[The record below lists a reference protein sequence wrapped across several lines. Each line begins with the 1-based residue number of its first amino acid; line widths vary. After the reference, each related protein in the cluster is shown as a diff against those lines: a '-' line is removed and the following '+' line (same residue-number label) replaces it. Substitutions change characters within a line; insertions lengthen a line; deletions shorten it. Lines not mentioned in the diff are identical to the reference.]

1 MSIGPAA
8 FRFAAVSFDMMAL
21 LRSDLP
27 GGESRWSGDPPFNFV
42 GGHNDPA
49 SVPFGGFAE
58 AAAVALARHGPA
70 LARYNLG
77 GSPQGHLPLREF
89 IAAALDRRAQMPT
102 DPSEVLVTSG
112 SLQALD
118 LVNAALLAPGDA
130 VVVEEATYAGTL
142 SRLAERGAE
151 VHGVGLDRDGI
162 RIDHLDEILGN
173 LVARG
178 RRPKFVYTIPTVQ
191 NPTGTVMPVER
202 RHQLLEVAR
211 RHGVAIFE
219 DDCYADLVFDGSRPP
234 TIRSLDATGG
244 QVVYCGSFSK
254 TLAPALRVGYIVAD
268 WPLMGGLL
276 ALKTDAGS
284 GALEQIVIAE
294 YANAHFDAHV
304 AQLTGVLDTKC
315 QAMAAALR
323 EHLAGVADFEPP
335 RGGIYLWLALPQ
347 GVDTTELVEPAAAVG
362 VQFNPGAGWCV
373 DPAHGARRMRLCFG
387 HLSTEAISEGIA
399 ALARVVYARLN

>member
-1 MSIGPAA
+1 MTAG
-8 FRFAAVSFDMMAL
+8 FDMAAL
-21 LRSDLP
+21 LRPDLP
-27 GGESRWSGDPPFNFV
+27 DGEARWTADLPFNFV

-49 SVPFGGFAE
+49 SVPSGGFAE
-58 AAAVALARHGPA
+58 SAAVALARHGPA

-89 IAAALDRRAQMPT
+89 IAAALDRRALMPT
-102 DPSEVLVTSG
+102 DPSEILVTSG

-162 RIDHLDEILGN
+162 RIDHLDQILGT
-173 LVARG
+173 LAARG

-202 RHQLLEVAR
+202 RHQLLEATR

-219 DDCYADLVFDGSRPP
+219 DDCYADLVFDGPRPP
-234 TIRSLDATGG
+234 TIRSLDTGGG

-254 TLAPALRVGYIVAD
+254 TLAPALRLGYIVAD
-268 WPLMGGLL
+268 WPLMGRLL

-284 GALEQIVIAE
+284 GALEQIVVAE
-294 YANAHFDAHV
+294 YANSHFDDHV
-304 AQLTGVLDTKC
+304 ARLSAVLDAKC
-315 QAMAAALR
+315 QTMAAALG
-323 EHLAGVADFEPP
+323 EHLPGVAEFVPP
-335 RGGIYLWLALPQ
+335 RGGIFLWAALPQ
-347 GVDTTELVEPAAAVG
+347 GVDTAEMVVPAAAAG
-362 VQFNPGAGWCV
+362 VEFNPGAGWCV
-373 DPAHGARRMRLCFG
+373 DPAYGARRMRLCFG
-387 HLSTEAISEGIA
+387 HLPEDAIAEGIA
-399 ALARVVYARLN
+399 ALAGVVHARLG

>member
-1 MSIGPAA
+1 MTA
-8 FRFAAVSFDMMAL
+8 R
-21 LRSDLP
+21 LRPGLP
-27 GGESRWSGDPPFNFV
+27 EGEPRWSGDPPFNFV

-58 AAAVALARHGPA
+58 AAAVALARHGQA

-89 IAAALDRRAQMPT
+89 IAAALDRRAHMPT
-102 DPSEVLVTSG
+102 DPSEILVTSG

-142 SRLAERGAE
+142 SRLAERDVE
-151 VHGVGLDRDGI
+151 VHGVSLDGDGI
-162 RIDHLDEILGN
+162 RLDNLDELLGT
-173 LVARG
+173 LAARG

-234 TIRSLDATGG
+234 TIRSLDDTGG

-254 TLAPALRVGYIVAD
+254 TLAPALRLGYIVAD
-268 WPLMGGLL
+268 WPLMGRLL

-284 GALEQIVIAE
+284 GALEQIVVAE
-294 YANAHFDAHV
+294 YAASHFDAHV
-304 AQLTGVLDTKC
+304 DKLIAVLDTKC
-315 QAMAAALR
+315 QAMAAALS
-323 EHLAGVADFEPP
+323 EHLPGVAEFVPP
-335 RGGIYLWLALPQ
+335 QGGIFLWTALPPE
-347 GVDTTELVEPAAAVG
+347 VDTAELVAPAAAAG
-362 VQFNPGAGWCV
+362 VEFNPGAGWCV
-373 DPAHGARRMRLCFG
+373 DPVFGARRMRLCFG
-387 HLSTEAISEGIA
+387 HLGPDAIAEGIA
-399 ALARVVYARLN
+399 ALARVVQRSLL

>member
-1 MSIGPAA
+1 M
-8 FRFAAVSFDMMAL
+8 SFDMTTL
-21 LRSDLP
+21 LRQDLP
-27 GGESRWSGDPPFNFV
+27 DGEARWSGDPPFNFV

-89 IAAALDRRAQMPT
+89 IAAALDRRASMPT

-118 LVNAALLAPGDA
+118 LVNAALLTPGDP

-162 RIDHLDEILGN
+162 RIDHLDEILQN
-173 LVARG
+173 LTARG

-234 TIRSLDATGG
+234 TIRSLDTTGG

-268 WPLMGGLL
+268 WPLMGRLL

-294 YANAHFDAHV
+294 YASAHFDAHV
-304 AQLTGVLDTKC
+304 AQLTGVLDSKC
-315 QAMAAALR
+315 RAMAAALR
-323 EHLAGVADFEPP
+323 DHLDGVAQFDPPKGGIFLWASLPQEVDTAELVTPAAKAGVE
-335 RGGIYLWLALPQ
+335 
-347 GVDTTELVEPAAAVG
+347 
-362 VQFNPGAGWCV
+362 FNPGAGWCV
-373 DPAHGARRMRLCFG
+373 DPAYGASRMRLCFG
-387 HLSTEAISEGIA
+387 HLSTEAIAEGIA
-399 ALARVVYARLN
+399 ALARVVHARLS

>member
-1 MSIGPAA
+1 MG
-8 FRFAAVSFDMMAL
+8 FDMTAL
-21 LRSDLP
+21 LRPDLP
-27 GGESRWSGDPPFNFV
+27 AGEARWTGDPPFNFV

-58 AAAVALARHGPA
+58 AATIALARHGQA

-89 IAAALDRRAQMPT
+89 IAAALDRRALMPT
-102 DPSEVLVTSG
+102 DPSEILVTSG

-118 LVNAALLAPGDA
+118 LVNAALLTPGDS

-162 RIDHLDEILGN
+162 RIDHLDQVLGD
-173 LVARG
+173 LAARG

-202 RHQLLEVAR
+202 RRQLLEVAG

-219 DDCYADLVFDGSRPP
+219 DDCYADLVFDGPRPP
-234 TIRSLDATGG
+234 TIRSLDTGGG

-268 WPLMGGLL
+268 WPLMGRLL

-284 GALEQIVIAE
+284 GALEQIVVAE
-294 YANAHFDAHV
+294 YAASHFDDHV
-304 AQLTGVLDTKC
+304 ARLTAVLDAKC
-315 QAMAAALR
+315 QAMTAALR
-323 EHLAGVADFEPP
+323 EHLSGVAEFVPP
-335 RGGIYLWLALPQ
+335 RGGIFLWTSLPE
-347 GVDTTELVEPAAAVG
+347 GVDTGELVGPAAAAG
-362 VQFNPGAGWCV
+362 VEFNPGAAWSV
-373 DPAHGARRMRLCFG
+373 DPAYGARRMRLCFG
-387 HLSTEAISEGIA
+387 HLSEAAIAEGIA
-399 ALARVVYARLN
+399 ALARVVHAGLG

>member
-1 MSIGPAA
+1 MASAG
-8 FRFAAVSFDMMAL
+8 FDMTAL
-21 LRSDLP
+21 LRPDLP
-27 GGESRWSGDPPFNFV
+27 DGEPRWGGDPPFNFV

-89 IAAALDRRAQMPT
+89 IAEALDRRAGMPT

-142 SRLAERGAE
+142 SRLAEMGAE
-151 VHGVGLDRDGI
+151 VHGVGLDRGGI
-162 RIDHLDEILGN
+162 RIDHLDEILSI
-173 LVARG
+173 LAARG

-191 NPTGTVMPVER
+191 NPTGTVMGVER

-234 TIRSLDATGG
+234 TIRSLDAGGG

-268 WPLMGGLL
+268 WPVMGRLL

-284 GALEQIVIAE
+284 GALEQIVVAE
-294 YANAHFDAHV
+294 YANSHFDAHV
-304 AQLTGVLDTKC
+304 AQLITVLNEKC
-315 QAMAAALR
+315 QALAAALR
-323 EHLAGVADFEPP
+323 EHLGGVAEFDPP
-335 RGGIYLWLALPQ
+335 QGGIFLWASLPP
-347 GVDTTELVEPAAAVG
+347 GVDTAALVAPAAAAG
-362 VQFNPGAGWCV
+362 VEFNPGAGWCV
-373 DPAHGARRMRLCFG
+373 DPDYGARRMRLCFG
-387 HLSTEAISEGIA
+387 HLEAQAIAEGIA
-399 ALARVVYARLN
+399 ALARVVHARLG

>member
-1 MSIGPAA
+1 MTT
-8 FRFAAVSFDMMAL
+8 L
-21 LRSDLP
+21 LRQDLP
-27 GGESRWSGDPPFNFV
+27 DGEARWSGDPPFNFV

-89 IAAALDRRAQMPT
+89 IAAALDRRASMPT

-118 LVNAALLAPGDA
+118 LVNAAMLVPGDP

-162 RIDHLDEILGN
+162 RIDHLDEILQN
-173 LVARG
+173 LTARG

-234 TIRSLDATGG
+234 TIRSLDTTGG

-268 WPLMGGLL
+268 WPLMGRLL

-294 YANAHFDAHV
+294 YASAHFDAHV
-304 AQLTGVLDTKC
+304 AQLTGVLDSKC
-315 QAMAAALR
+315 RAMAAALR
-323 EHLAGVADFEPP
+323 DHLDGVAQFDPP
-335 RGGIYLWLALPQ
+335 KGGIFLWASLPP
-347 GVDTTELVEPAAAVG
+347 GVDTAELVAPAAAAG
-362 VQFNPGAGWCV
+362 VEFNPGAGWCV
-373 DPAHGARRMRLCFG
+373 DPAYGASRMRLCFG
-387 HLSTEAISEGIA
+387 HLPTEAIAEGIA
-399 ALARVVYARLN
+399 ALAGVVHASLD

>member
-1 MSIGPAA
+1 
-8 FRFAAVSFDMMAL
+8 VSFDMAAL
-21 LRSDLP
+21 LRSGLP
-27 GGESRWSGDPPFNFV
+27 AGEPQWSGEPPFNFV

-77 GSPQGHLPLREF
+77 GSPQGHMPLREF

-151 VHGVGLDRDGI
+151 VHGVSLDRDGI
-162 RIDHLDEILGN
+162 RIDHLDEILQN
-173 LVARG
+173 LAAR
-178 RRPKFVYTIPTVQ
+178 RSRPKFVYTIPTVQ

-202 RHQLLEVAR
+202 RQQLLEVAR

-234 TIRSLDATGG
+234 TIRSLDTGG

-268 WPLMGGLL
+268 WPLMGRLL

-304 AQLTGVLDTKC
+304 AQLTGALDTKC
-315 QAMAAALR
+315 RAMAAALR
-323 EHLAGVADFEPP
+323 EHLGGVAEFESPK
-335 RGGIYLWLALPQ
+335 GGIFLWASLPPA
-347 GVDTTELVEPAAAVG
+347 VDTAKLVAPAAAAG
-362 VQFNPGAGWCV
+362 VEFNPGAGWCV
-373 DPAHGARRMRLCFG
+373 DPVYGARRMRLCFG
-387 HLSTEAISEGIA
+387 HLATEAIAEGIA
-399 ALARVVYARLN
+399 ALGRVVHARLD

>member
-1 MSIGPAA
+1 MG
-8 FRFAAVSFDMMAL
+8 FDMTAL
-21 LRSDLP
+21 LRPDLP
-27 GGESRWSGDPPFNFV
+27 DGEARWTGDPPFNFV

-58 AAAVALARHGPA
+58 AATIALARHGQA

-89 IAAALDRRAQMPT
+89 IAAALDRRALMPT
-102 DPSEVLVTSG
+102 DPSEILVTSG

-118 LVNAALLAPGDA
+118 LVNAALLTPGDS

-162 RIDHLDEILGN
+162 RIDHLDQVLGD
-173 LVARG
+173 LAARG

-202 RHQLLEVAR
+202 RRQLLEVAG

-219 DDCYADLVFDGSRPP
+219 DDCYADLVFDGPRPP
-234 TIRSLDATGG
+234 TIRSLDTGGG

-268 WPLMGGLL
+268 WPLMGRLL

-284 GALEQIVIAE
+284 GALEQIVVAE
-294 YANAHFDAHV
+294 YAASHFDDHV
-304 AQLTGVLDTKC
+304 ARLTAVLDAKC
-315 QAMAAALR
+315 QAMTAALR
-323 EHLAGVADFEPP
+323 EHLSGVAEFVPP
-335 RGGIYLWLALPQ
+335 RGGIFLWTSLPE
-347 GVDTTELVEPAAAVG
+347 GVDTGELVGPAAAAG
-362 VQFNPGAGWCV
+362 VEFNPGAAWSV
-373 DPAHGARRMRLCFG
+373 DPAYGASRMRLCFG
-387 HLSTEAISEGIA
+387 HLSEAAIAEGIA
-399 ALARVVYARLN
+399 ALARVVHAGLG

>member
-1 MSIGPAA
+1 MTAG
-8 FRFAAVSFDMMAL
+8 FDMAGL
-21 LRSDLP
+21 LRPDLP
-27 GGESRWSGDPPFNFV
+27 DGEARWTGDLPFNFV

-49 SVPFGGFAE
+49 SVPSGGFAE
-58 AAAVALARHGPA
+58 SAAVALARHGPA

-89 IAAALDRRAQMPT
+89 IAAALDRRALMPT
-102 DPSEVLVTSG
+102 DPSEILVTSG

-151 VHGVGLDRDGI
+151 VHGVSLDGDGI
-162 RIDHLDEILGN
+162 RVDHLDQVLGD
-173 LVARG
+173 LAARG

-202 RHQLLEVAR
+202 RRELLEVAR

-219 DDCYADLVFDGSRPP
+219 DDCYADLVFDGRRPP
-234 TIRSLDATGG
+234 TIRSLDTGGG

-268 WPLMGGLL
+268 WPLLGRLL

-284 GALEQIVIAE
+284 GALEQIVVAE
-294 YANAHFDAHV
+294 YANSHFDDHV
-304 AQLTGVLDTKC
+304 TRLSAVLDAKC

-323 EHLAGVADFEPP
+323 EHLPGVAEFVPP
-335 RGGIYLWLALPQ
+335 RGGIFLWAALPQ
-347 GVDTTELVEPAAAVG
+347 GVDTAELVAPAAAAG
-362 VQFNPGAGWCV
+362 VEFNPGAGWCV
-373 DPAHGARRMRLCFG
+373 DPAYGARRMRLCFG
-387 HLSTEAISEGIA
+387 HLSEGAIAEGIA
-399 ALARVVYARLN
+399 ALAGVVHARLG

>member
-1 MSIGPAA
+1 MT
-8 FRFAAVSFDMMAL
+8 AL
-21 LRSDLP
+21 LRPDLP
-27 GGESRWSGDPPFNFV
+27 DGEPRWSGDPPFNFV

-58 AAAVALARHGPA
+58 AAAVALARHGPE

-89 IAAALDRRAQMPT
+89 IAAALDRRAHMPT
-102 DPSEVLVTSG
+102 DPSEILVTSG

-118 LVNAALLAPGDA
+118 LVNAALLAPGDT

-142 SRLAERGAE
+142 SRLAGRAVE

-162 RIDHLDEILGN
+162 RLDHLDEILGK
-173 LVARG
+173 LAAHR

-191 NPTGTVMPVER
+191 NPTGTVMPLER

-234 TIRSLDATGG
+234 TIRSLDVNGG

-254 TLAPALRVGYIVAD
+254 TLAPALRLGYIVAD
-268 WPLMGGLL
+268 WPLMGRLL
-276 ALKTDAGS
+276 SLKTDAGS
-284 GALEQIVIAE
+284 GALEQIVVAE
-294 YANAHFDAHV
+294 YAASHFDAHV
-304 AQLTGVLDTKC
+304 ANLVAALDTKC
-315 QAMAAALR
+315 QAMVAALR
-323 EHLAGVADFEPP
+323 EHLSGVAEFEPP
-335 RGGIYLWLALPQ
+335 RGGIFLWASLPPRL
-347 GVDTTELVEPAAAVG
+347 DTSELVAPAAAAG
-362 VQFNPGAGWCV
+362 VEFNPGAGWCV
-373 DPAHGARRMRLCFG
+373 DPAYGANRMRLCFG
-387 HLSTEAISEGIA
+387 HLSTGSIAEGIA
-399 ALARVVYARLN
+399 TLAQVVHARLG

>member
-1 MSIGPAA
+1 MYVPAMGCDMTA
-8 FRFAAVSFDMMAL
+8 GFDMAGL
-21 LRSDLP
+21 LRPDLP
-27 GGESRWSGDPPFNFV
+27 DGEARWTGDLPFNFV

-49 SVPFGGFAE
+49 SVPSGGFAE
-58 AAAVALARHGPA
+58 SAAVALARHGPA

-89 IAAALDRRAQMPT
+89 IAAALDRRALMPT
-102 DPSEVLVTSG
+102 DPSEILVTSG

-151 VHGVGLDRDGI
+151 VHGVSLDGDGI
-162 RIDHLDEILGN
+162 RGDHLDHVLGD
-173 LVARG
+173 LAARG

-202 RHQLLEVAR
+202 RRELLEVAR

-219 DDCYADLVFDGSRPP
+219 DDCYADLVFDGRRPP
-234 TIRSLDATGG
+234 TIRSLDTGGG

-254 TLAPALRVGYIVAD
+254 TLAPALRLGYIVAD
-268 WPLMGGLL
+268 WPLLGRLL

-284 GALEQIVIAE
+284 GALEQIVVAE
-294 YANAHFDAHV
+294 YANSHFDDHV
-304 AQLTGVLDTKC
+304 TRLSAVLDAKC

-323 EHLAGVADFEPP
+323 EHLPGVAEFVPP
-335 RGGIYLWLALPQ
+335 RGGIFLWAALPQ
-347 GVDTTELVEPAAAVG
+347 GVDTAELVAPAAAAG
-362 VQFNPGAGWCV
+362 VEFNPGAGWCV
-373 DPAHGARRMRLCFG
+373 DPAYGARRMRLCFG
-387 HLSTEAISEGIA
+387 HLPEGAIAEGIA
-399 ALARVVYARLN
+399 ALAGVVHARLG

>member
-1 MSIGPAA
+1 MGCDMAA
-8 FRFAAVSFDMMAL
+8 GFDMAAL
-21 LRSDLP
+21 LRPDLP
-27 GGESRWSGDPPFNFV
+27 DGECRWIGDPPFNFV

-49 SVPFGGFAE
+49 SVPSGGFAE
-58 AAAVALARHGPA
+58 SAAIALARHGPA

-89 IAAALDRRAQMPT
+89 IAAALDRRALMPT
-102 DPSEVLVTSG
+102 DPSEILVTSG

-151 VHGVGLDRDGI
+151 VHGVGLDGDGI
-162 RIDHLDEILGN
+162 RVDHLDRVLGA
-173 LVARG
+173 LAARG

-219 DDCYADLVFDGSRPP
+219 DDCYADLAFDGRRPP
-234 TIRSLDATGG
+234 TIRSLDAGGG

-268 WPLMGGLL
+268 WPFMGRLL

-294 YANAHFDAHV
+294 YAASHFDDHV
-304 AQLTGVLDTKC
+304 ARLTAVLAAKC
-315 QAMAAALR
+315 QAMTAALR
-323 EHLAGVADFEPP
+323 EHLPGVAEFEPP
-335 RGGIYLWLALPQ
+335 RGGIFLWAALPR
-347 GVDTTELVEPAAAVG
+347 GVDTAEMVAPAAAAG
-362 VQFNPGAGWCV
+362 VEFNPGAGWCV
-373 DPAHGARRMRLCFG
+373 DPGYGARRMRLCFG
-387 HLSTEAISEGIA
+387 HLSEDAIAGGIA
-399 ALARVVYARLN
+399 ALAGVVHASLS

>member
-1 MSIGPAA
+1 MECDVVAG
-8 FRFAAVSFDMMAL
+8 FDMAAL
-21 LRSDLP
+21 LRPDVPDGEARWTGDL
-27 GGESRWSGDPPFNFV
+27 PFNFV

-49 SVPFGGFAE
+49 SVPSGGFAE
-58 AAAVALARHGPA
+58 SAAVALARHGPA

-89 IAAALDRRAQMPT
+89 IAAALDRRALMAT
-102 DPSEVLVTSG
+102 DPSEILVTSG

-142 SRLAERGAE
+142 GRLAERGAE
-151 VHGVGLDRDGI
+151 VHGVGLDSDGI
-162 RIDHLDEILGN
+162 RIDHLDQILGA
-173 LVARG
+173 LAARG

-219 DDCYADLVFDGSRPP
+219 DDCYADLVFDGRRPP
-234 TIRSLDATGG
+234 SIRSLDAGGG

-254 TLAPALRVGYIVAD
+254 TLAPALRLGYIVAD
-268 WPLMGGLL
+268 WPLMGRLL

-284 GALEQIVIAE
+284 GALEQIVVAE
-294 YANAHFDAHV
+294 YADSHFDAHV
-304 AQLTGVLDTKC
+304 ARLSEVLNLKC
-315 QAMAAALR
+315 RAMAAALR
-323 EHLAGVADFEPP
+323 EHLPGVAEFEPP
-335 RGGIYLWLALPQ
+335 RGGIFLWAALPQ
-347 GVDTTELVEPAAAVG
+347 GVDTAELVAPAAAAG
-362 VQFNPGAGWCV
+362 VEFNPGAQWCV
-373 DPAHGARRMRLCFG
+373 DPAYGARRMRLCFG
-387 HLSTEAISEGIA
+387 HLPEDAIAEGIA
-399 ALARVVYARLN
+399 ALAGVVHARLS

>member
-1 MSIGPAA
+1 MG
-8 FRFAAVSFDMMAL
+8 FDMTAL
-21 LRSDLP
+21 LRPDLP
-27 GGESRWSGDPPFNFV
+27 DGEARWTGDPPFNFV

-58 AAAVALARHGPA
+58 AATIALARHGQA

-89 IAAALDRRAQMPT
+89 IAAALDRRALMPT
-102 DPSEVLVTSG
+102 DPSEILVTSG

-118 LVNAALLAPGDA
+118 LVNAALLTPGDS

-162 RIDHLDEILGN
+162 RIDHLDQLLGD
-173 LVARG
+173 LAARG

-202 RHQLLEVAR
+202 RRQLLEVAG

-219 DDCYADLVFDGSRPP
+219 DDCYADLVFDGRRPP
-234 TIRSLDATGG
+234 TIRSLDAGGG

-268 WPLMGGLL
+268 WPLMGRLL

-284 GALEQIVIAE
+284 GALEQIVVAE
-294 YANAHFDAHV
+294 YAASHFDGHV
-304 AQLTGVLDTKC
+304 ARLTAVLDAKC
-315 QAMAAALR
+315 QAMTAALR
-323 EHLAGVADFEPP
+323 EHLSGVAEFVPP
-335 RGGIYLWLALPQ
+335 RGGIFLWTSLPE
-347 GVDTTELVEPAAAVG
+347 GVDTGELVGPAAAAG
-362 VQFNPGAGWCV
+362 VEFNPGAAWSV
-373 DPAHGARRMRLCFG
+373 DPAYGARRMRLCFG
-387 HLSTEAISEGIA
+387 HLSEAAIAEGIA
-399 ALARVVYARLN
+399 ALARVVHASLG

>member
-1 MSIGPAA
+1 MG
-8 FRFAAVSFDMMAL
+8 FDMTAL
-21 LRSDLP
+21 LRPDLP
-27 GGESRWSGDPPFNFV
+27 DGEARWTGDPPFNFV

-58 AAAVALARHGPA
+58 AATIALARHGQA

-89 IAAALDRRAQMPT
+89 IAAALDRRALMPT
-102 DPSEVLVTSG
+102 DPSEILVTSG

-118 LVNAALLAPGDA
+118 LVNAALLTPGDS

-162 RIDHLDEILGN
+162 RIDHLDQVLGD
-173 LVARG
+173 LAARG

-202 RHQLLEVAR
+202 RRQLLEVAG

-219 DDCYADLVFDGSRPP
+219 DDCYADLVFDGPRPP
-234 TIRSLDATGG
+234 TIRSLDTGGG

-268 WPLMGGLL
+268 WPLMGRLL

-284 GALEQIVIAE
+284 GALEQIVVAE
-294 YANAHFDAHV
+294 YAASHFDDHV
-304 AQLTGVLDTKC
+304 ARLTAVLDAKC
-315 QAMAAALR
+315 QAMTAALR
-323 EHLAGVADFEPP
+323 EHLSGVAEFVPP
-335 RGGIYLWLALPQ
+335 RGGIFLWTSLPE
-347 GVDTTELVEPAAAVG
+347 GVDTGELVGPAAAAG
-362 VQFNPGAGWCV
+362 VEFNPGAAWSV

-387 HLSTEAISEGIA
+387 HLSEAAIAEGIA
-399 ALARVVYARLN
+399 ALARVVHAGLG